1 MELILASQSS
11 GRLAMLRAAGLA
23 VTAVSPG
30 VDEDVLKQGFRAENL
45 PARALADALAE
56 AKALKISARHSD
68 AMVLGADQILVLD
81 DDTQLDKP
89 ETPQQAMAHLRAMSG
104 STHRLITAAVI
115 CEAGQPV
122 WRHVELAKLT
132 MRPLSEDFIHAYVT
146 RLWDDIRHS
155 VGCYRIEGE
164 GAQLF
169 TSIEGSQFNIVGL
182 PLLALMDY
190 LRIRG
195 YLPT

>member
-1 MELILASQSS
+1 
-11 GRLAMLRAAGLA
+11 
-23 VTAVSPG
+23 
-30 VDEDVLKQGFRAENL
+30 
-45 PARALADALAE
+45 
-56 AKALKISARHSD
+56 
-68 AMVLGADQILVLD
+68 
-81 DDTQLDKP
+81 
-89 ETPQQAMAHLRAMSG
+89 MSG

-122 WRHVELAKLT
+122 WRHVEVARLT
-132 MRPLSEDFIHAYVT
+132 MRPLSEDFIHAYVA

-169 TSIEGSQFNIVGL
+169 TRVEGSQFNIVGL
-182 PLLALMDY
+182 PLLALMEY

-195 YLPT
+195 LLPT